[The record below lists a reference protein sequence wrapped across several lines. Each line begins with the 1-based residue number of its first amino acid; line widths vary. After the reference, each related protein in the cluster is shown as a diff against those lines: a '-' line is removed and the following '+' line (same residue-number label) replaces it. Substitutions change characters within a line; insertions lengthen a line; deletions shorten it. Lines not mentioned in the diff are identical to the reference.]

1 MQSVLNTGSPEA
13 DALAGLWWVFF
24 WVCLAVFVVVMVLLA
39 LSLSGRMR
47 TGPGEALVMAG
58 TVVTV
63 PILIGLLLFSA
74 RTGSSVTRGQTSDQT
89 LRIEVI
95 GKMWWWEVRYPG
107 SGAVLA
113 NEIRMPAGRPVEI
126 ALHSDSVIHS
136 FWVPGLAGKVD
147 MIPGHSNVLTLN
159 PARPGTWRGQC
170 AEFCGT
176 QHALMA
182 FMVVV
187 ETPEAFESWLARQ
200 AAPAPEPA
208 DPFQARGRDAFMAAG
223 CGSCH
228 AVRGTPANGRAGPDL
243 THVGGRL
250 TIGAGILPQNVGT
263 LGGWI
268 ANSQAIKPGNL
279 MPKFD
284 QLDGETLR
292 AISAWLAGLE

>member
-1 MQSVLNTGSPEA
+1 MQSVFNTGSPEA

-24 WVCLAVFVVVMVLLA
+24 WVCLAVFVAIMALLA

-47 TGPGEALVMAG
+47 TGPGEALVIAG

-63 PILIGLLLFSA
+63 PILIGLLLFSTG
-74 RTGSSVTRGQTSDQT
+74 TGSFVNRGQTSDQT
-89 LRIEVI
+89 LRIEVV
-95 GKMWWWEVRYPG
+95 GKMWWWEVRYPV

-147 MIPGHSNVLTLN
+147 MIPGQSNVLTVN
-159 PARPGTWRGQC
+159 PVRPGTWRGQC
-170 AEFCGT
+170 AEFCGA

-187 ETPEAFESWLARQ
+187 ETPEDFESWLARQ
-200 AAPAPEPA
+200 AAPVPEPA
-208 DPFQARGRDAFMAAG
+208 DPFTARGRDAFMAAG

-228 AVRGTPANGRAGPDL
+228 VVRGTAANGRAGPDL